1 MWCRQGKLHVWNYS
15 GSLPTAGRKCK
26 VGTIV
31 FDTIKVT
38 KVTLYPMV
46 VLSEFYLVVLLL
58 TTMTTFQGHTRGKPG
73 SYKIFK
79 LHTLVNSCPV
89 HFKLRI
95 HCLSMPT
102 LIHVCFLFFV
112 FLKKEKRKKAVL
124 KGDNRGIFCL
134 DITFDFFVFTG
145 TQSCSEVFQYLH
157 DYIVYWL

>member
-1 MWCRQGKLHVWNYS
+1 
-15 GSLPTAGRKCK
+15 
-26 VGTIV
+26 
-31 FDTIKVT
+31 
-38 KVTLYPMV
+38 MV

-95 HCLSMPT
+95 HCLLMPT
-102 LIHVCFLFFV
+102 LIHVCFC

-124 KGDNRGIFCL
+124 KGDIRGVFCL
-134 DITFDFFVFTG
+134 DITFDFVFTG
-145 TQSCSEVFQYLH
+145 TQLCSKVFQYLH
-157 DYIVYWL
+157 DYSVYLAVADLKYRF

>member
-1 MWCRQGKLHVWNYS
+1 MWCRQGRLHVWNYS
-15 GSLPTAGRKCK
+15 GSRPTARRTCK

-95 HCLSMPT
+95 HCLLMPT
-102 LIHVCFLFFV
+102 LIHVCFC

-134 DITFDFFVFTG
+134 DITFDFLFLLEHNHAAKSFNIYTIILSIG
-145 TQSCSEVFQYLH
+145 L
-157 DYIVYWL
+157 